1 MTSRQ
6 LIKIPTFVSFL
17 LLLLIACQTETESS
31 RLYSQISPYDFDD
44 TLFNLDIAIS
54 EHNYRLIHRS
64 DIGQA
69 IRDRGEPEFPLI
81 SVINF
86 CNITYAREMLMIN
99 IELVNDMACEIVVR
113 ESDSGVIVSTRL
125 MDESTGSPEQQQFA
139 KRMNKNIKK
148 IVEATTL

>member
-1 MTSRQ
+1 MTPRN
-6 LIKIPTFVSFL
+6 LIKIPIFFSFL
-17 LLLLIACQTETESS
+17 LLVLIACQTQAPSS
-31 RLYSQISPYDFDD
+31 RIYSQISPYDFDD

-69 IRDRGEPEFPLI
+69 IRDRGEPSFPLI

-99 IELVNDMACEIVVR
+99 IELINDMACEITVR
-113 ESDSGVIVSTRL
+113 ESESGVIVSSRL
-125 MDESTGSPEQQQFA
+125 MDESLGSAEQKAFA
-139 KRMNKNIKK
+139 KKINQNIKK
-148 IVEATTL
+148 IVEATIL

>member
-1 MTSRQ
+1 MTPRN

-17 LLLLIACQTETESS
+17 LLVLIACQTEAPSS
-31 RLYSQISPYDFDD
+31 RIYSQISPYNFDE
-44 TLFNLDIAIS
+44 TMFNLDIAIS

-69 IRDRGEPEFPLI
+69 IRDRGDPTFPLI

-86 CNITYAREMLMIN
+86 CNITYAHEMLMID
-99 IELVNDMACEIVVR
+99 IELINDMACEVVVR

-125 MDESTGSPEQQQFA
+125 MNESLGSAEQQAFA
-139 KRMNKNIKK
+139 KKMNLNIKK